1 METMLT
7 FAQTIDHAVGFGD
20 RDLRRFPHAHGLYS
34 QANNLSGKMQRNVDE
49 KSTKHR
55 MSYKPRQ
62 ARVLRT

>member
-1 METMLT
+1 MLT

-34 QANNLSGKMQRNVDE
+34 QASNLSGKMQRNVDE

-55 MSYKPRQ
+55 MSTLQ
-62 ARVLRT
+62 G